1 MSTRRVK
8 DAVDSTTNETIYF
21 KGHAKAT
28 YMSDGNTVEDTI
40 NLANNELQH
49 KQDNLVSGDNIKTI
63 GGASLLGSGDI
74 EKIACGTW
82 N

>member
-28 YMSDGNTVEDTI
+28 YMSNGSTVEDTI
-40 NLANNELQH
+40 IITNNELQH
-49 KQDNLVSGDNIKTI
+49 KQENLVSGDNIKTI
-63 GGASLLGSGDI
+63 GGITLLGSGDI
-74 EKIACGTW
+74 DKIACGTW